1 MNANTNFSYF
11 FFQLFPSSLQG
22 FLQLWLYKS
31 WKLQQQQK
39 VFLISIMNCE
49 AFCTSRVI
57 WAIWSIIR
65 TVFLMEA
72 EEEKLLF
79 NHLGTVQNES
89 YRRQLVG
96 LNI

>member
-57 WAIWSIIR
+57 
-65 TVFLMEA
+65 
-72 EEEKLLF
+72 
-79 NHLGTVQNES
+79 
-89 YRRQLVG
+89 
-96 LNI
+96 